1 MRLIDA
7 DALEEALREHKFDY
21 SGQSDYFDGVVDGLM
36 LARDDVREAPTID
49 AEPIRHGKWRKVDY
63 QICVGKGA
71 FVDALECSVC
81 EEPNYEMSNY
91 CPRCGAKMYKE
102 EL

>member
-7 DALEEALREHKFDY
+7 EAKIKMLLYDEEHEEQITREMTVEEALDLYTE
-21 SGQSDYFDGVVDGLM
+21 DGC
-36 LARDDVREAPTID
+36 PTID

-63 QICVGKGA
+63 QIFVGKGA
-71 FVDALECSVC
+71 FVGALECSVC

-91 CPRCGAKMYKE
+91 CPRCGAKMDEVE
-102 EL
+102 E